1 MSYQSESLIA
11 QAREI
16 REASG
21 VSQRALSE
29 RAGLTQSHISQ
40 IESGKM
46 EPGLSS
52 FIDMT
57 RALDLELMLVPKK
70 LVPAVLGLVKAQA
83 TPDMHIHAGQPN
95 DKRFARA
102 ERLVKKM
109 KQLYGSSA
117 DLDRIEETLRFLRR
131 VNLSDQE
138 MQLVRELI
146 ARLERYQASEQAAPI
161 VRDIAQNLQRLRNSL
176 AHGDRRSR
184 DQPIRWT
191 MEMTMPDV
199 SVLDVRLYDEP
210 IGTLTH
216 LAG

>member
-1 MSYQSESLIA
+1 MAYQSENLIA
-11 QAREI
+11 QVREV

-52 FIDMT
+52 FIDLT
-57 RALDLELMLVPKK
+57 RALDLEVMLVPKK
-70 LVPAVLGLVKAQA
+70 LVSAVLGLVKAQA
-83 TPDMHIHAGQPN
+83 TPDMHIHAGQRN

-109 KQLYGSSA
+109 KHLYGSSA
-117 DLDRIEETLRFLRR
+117 DLDRMEDTLRFLRR
-131 VNLSDQE
+131 ANLSDQE

-146 ARLERYQASEQAAPI
+146 ARLERHQSSVQAAPI
-161 VRDIAQNLQRLRNSL
+161 LHDIAQNLQRLRNSI
-176 AHGDRRSR
+176 AHPVPSEPRAAYSLDDGDA
-184 DQPIRWT
+184 D
-191 MEMTMPDV
+191 
-199 SVLDVRLYDEP
+199 
-210 IGTLTH
+210 
-216 LAG
+216 A

>member
-11 QAREI
+11 QAREV

-57 RALDLELMLVPKK
+57 RALDLEVMLVPKK

-102 ERLVKKM
+102 ERLVKKI
-109 KQLYGSSA
+109 KQIYGSSA
-117 DLDRIEETLRFLRR
+117 DLDRIEDILRFLRR

-146 ARLERYQASEQAAPI
+146 ARLERYQATPQAAPI
-161 VRDIAQNLQRLRNSL
+161 VRDIAQNLQRLRNAI
-176 AHGDRRSR
+176 AHGVTPEPKPAYS
-184 DQPIRWT
+184 
-191 MEMTMPDV
+191 
-199 SVLDVRLYDEP
+199 LDD
-210 IGTLTH
+210 GDGD
-216 LAG
+216 A

>member
-1 MSYQSESLIA
+1 MAYQSESLIA

-40 IESGKM
+40 IEGGRL

-109 KQLYGSSA
+109 KHLYGSSA
-117 DLDRIEETLRFLRR
+117 DLDRIEDTLRFLRR
-131 VNLSDQE
+131 GNLSDQE
-138 MQLVRELI
+138 MQLGRELI
-146 ARLERYQASEQAAPI
+146 ARLERYQASAQAAPI
-161 VRDIAQNLQRLRNSL
+161 VHDIAQHLQRLRNSI
-176 AHGDRRSR
+176 AHAAPSEPRPAYSLDGGDA
-184 DQPIRWT
+184 D
-191 MEMTMPDV
+191 
-199 SVLDVRLYDEP
+199 
-210 IGTLTH
+210 
-216 LAG
+216 A

>member
-11 QAREI
+11 QTREV

-57 RALDLELMLVPKK
+57 RALDLELMLVPKR
-70 LVPAVLGLVKAQA
+70 LVPAVLSLVKAQA
-83 TPDMHIHAGQPN
+83 APDMHIHAGQPN

-109 KQLYGSSA
+109 KHLYGSSA

-131 VNLSDQE
+131 VSLGDQE

-146 ARLERYQASEQAAPI
+146 ARLERYQASDQAAPI
-161 VRDIAQNLQRLRNSL
+161 AREIAQNLQRLRNSI
-176 AHGDRRSR
+176 AHRAISEPRPAYSLDGD
-184 DQPIRWT
+184 D
-191 MEMTMPDV
+191 D
-199 SVLDVRLYDEP
+199 
-210 IGTLTH
+210 
-216 LAG
+216 A

>member
-11 QAREI
+11 QAREV

-40 IESGKM
+40 IESSKM

-57 RALDLELMLVPKK
+57 RALDLELMLVPKR
-70 LVPAVLGLVKAQA
+70 LVPAVLSLVKAQA
-83 TPDMHIHAGQPN
+83 TPDLHIHAGQPN

-109 KQLYGSSA
+109 KHLYGSSA

-131 VNLSDQE
+131 VSLGDQE
-138 MQLVRELI
+138 MQLVRDLI
-146 ARLERYQASEQAAPI
+146 ARLERYQASDQAAPV
-161 VRDIAQNLQRLRNSL
+161 VRDIAQNLQRLRNSI
-176 AHGDRRSR
+176 AHRVSTEPRPAYSLNGD
-184 DQPIRWT
+184 D
-191 MEMTMPDV
+191 D
-199 SVLDVRLYDEP
+199 
-210 IGTLTH
+210 
-216 LAG
+216 A

>member
-1 MSYQSESLIA
+1 MAYQSENLIA
-11 QAREI
+11 QVREV

-52 FIDMT
+52 FIDLT
-57 RALDLELMLVPKK
+57 RALDLEVMLVPKK
-70 LVPAVLGLVKAQA
+70 LVSAVLGLVKAQA
-83 TPDMHIHAGQPN
+83 TPDMHIHAGQLN

-109 KQLYGSSA
+109 KHLYGSSA
-117 DLDRIEETLRFLRR
+117 DLDRMEDTLRFLRR
-131 VNLSDQE
+131 ANLSDQE

-146 ARLERYQASEQAAPI
+146 ARLERYQASAQAAPI
-161 VRDIAQNLQRLRNSL
+161 LHDIAQNLQRLHNSI
-176 AHGDRRSR
+176 AHPVPSEPRAAYSLDDGDA
-184 DQPIRWT
+184 D
-191 MEMTMPDV
+191 
-199 SVLDVRLYDEP
+199 
-210 IGTLTH
+210 
-216 LAG
+216 A

>member
-1 MSYQSESLIA
+1 MSYQSERLIA
-11 QAREI
+11 QAREV

-21 VSQRALSE
+21 LSQRTLSE

-57 RALDLELMLVPKK
+57 RALDFEVMLVPKK

-83 TPDMHIHAGQPN
+83 TPDVHIHAGQPN

-117 DLDRIEETLRFLRR
+117 DLDRIADVLRFLRW

-138 MQLVRELI
+138 TQLVRELV
-146 ARLERYQASEQAAPI
+146 ARLERYQASDQAAPI
-161 VRDIAQNLQRLRNSL
+161 VRDIAQKLQRVRNSI
-176 AHGDRRSR
+176 AHG
-184 DQPIRWT
+184 
-191 MEMTMPDV
+191 V
-199 SVLDVRLYDEP
+199 STEPRPAYSLDD
-210 IGTLTH
+210 GDGD
-216 LAG
+216 A

>member
-1 MSYQSESLIA
+1 MAYQSESLIA
-11 QAREI
+11 QTREI

-117 DLDRIEETLRFLRR
+117 DLDRIEDTLRFLRR

-146 ARLERYQASEQAAPI
+146 ARLERSQAAPI
-161 VRDIAQNLQRLRNSL
+161 VRDIVQNLQRLRNSIVHAASSEPRPAYSL
-176 AHGDRRSR
+176 DDGD
-184 DQPIRWT
+184 
-191 MEMTMPDV
+191 
-199 SVLDVRLYDEP
+199 
-210 IGTLTH
+210 
-216 LAG
+216 ANA

>member
-1 MSYQSESLIA
+1 MIYKSEGLIA
-11 QAREI
+11 QVREV

-21 VSQRALSE
+21 TSQRAL
-29 RAGLTQSHISQ
+29 RDRTGLTQSHISQ

-52 FIDMT
+52 FIDMA

-70 LVPAVLGLVKAQA
+70 LVPAVLGLVRAQA
-83 TPDMHIHAGQPN
+83 TREMGIHAGQPN

-117 DLDRIEETLRFLRR
+117 DLDHIGEYLRFLRR

-146 ARLERYQASEQAAPI
+146 AMLERRQASPQAAPI
-161 VRDIAQNLQRLRNSL
+161 VRDIAQNLQRLRNSI
-176 AHGDRRSR
+176 AHG
-184 DQPIRWT
+184 
-191 MEMTMPDV
+191 V
-199 SVLDVRLYDEP
+199 STEP
-210 IGTLTH
+210 RPAYALNEGGDD
-216 LAG
+216 A

>member
-11 QAREI
+11 QTREI
-16 REASG
+16 REAFG

-95 DKRFARA
+95 YKRFARA

-117 DLDRIEETLRFLRR
+117 DLDRIEDTLRFLRR
-131 VNLSDQE
+131 VNLGDQE
-138 MQLVRELI
+138 TQLVRELI
-146 ARLERYQASEQAAPI
+146 ARLERDQASDQAAPI
-161 VRDIAQNLQRLRNSL
+161 VRDIAQNLQRVRNSI
-176 AHGDRRSR
+176 AHRVSTEPKPAYSLDDGDG
-184 DQPIRWT
+184 D
-191 MEMTMPDV
+191 
-199 SVLDVRLYDEP
+199 
-210 IGTLTH
+210 
-216 LAG
+216 A

>member
-1 MSYQSESLIA
+1 MSYQSESLTA
-11 QAREI
+11 QAREV

-70 LVPAVLGLVKAQA
+70 LVPAVLGMVKAQA
-83 TPDMHIHAGQPN
+83 TPDMHIHAGQAN

-102 ERLVKKM
+102 ERLIKKM
-109 KQLYGSSA
+109 KQFYGSSA
-117 DLDRIEETLRFLRR
+117 DLDRIMEMLRFLRQ

-146 ARLERYQASEQAAPI
+146 ARLERYQASEQPAPI
-161 VRDIAQNLQRLRNSL
+161 VRDIAQNLQRLRNSI
-176 AHGDRRSR
+176 AHGRSSEPR
-184 DQPIRWT
+184 PAY
-191 MEMTMPDV
+191 
-199 SVLDVRLYDEP
+199 SLDDGDLD
-210 IGTLTH
+210 
-216 LAG
+216 A

>member
-1 MSYQSESLIA
+1 MAYQSERLIA
-11 QAREI
+11 QTREV

-21 VSQRALSE
+21 VSQRALSK

-52 FIDMT
+52 FIDIT

-83 TPDMHIHAGQPN
+83 TPNMHIHAGQPN

-109 KQLYGSSA
+109 KELYGSSA
-117 DLDRIEETLRFLRR
+117 DLDRVEDTLRFLRR
-131 VNLSDQE
+131 VNLNDQE

-146 ARLERYQASEQAAPI
+146 ARLERYQASDQAAPI
-161 VRDIAQNLQRLRNSL
+161 VRDIAQNLQRLRNSI
-176 AHGDRRSR
+176 AHGGSAEPRAAYS
-184 DQPIRWT
+184 
-191 MEMTMPDV
+191 
-199 SVLDVRLYDEP
+199 LDEGDDD
-210 IGTLTH
+210 
-216 LAG
+216 A

>member
-1 MSYQSESLIA
+1 MSYQSESLIR
-11 QAREI
+11 QTREV

-52 FIDMT
+52 FIDLT
-57 RALDLELMLVPKK
+57 RALDLEVMLVPKK
-70 LVPAVLGLVKAQA
+70 LVSAVLGLVKAQA

-109 KQLYGSSA
+109 KRLYGSSA
-117 DLDRIEETLRFLRR
+117 DLDRIADTLRFLRR
-131 VNLSDQE
+131 VNLGDQE
-138 MQLVRELI
+138 MQQVRELI
-146 ARLERYQASEQAAPI
+146 ARLERYQASAQVAPI
-161 VRDIAQNLQRLRNSL
+161 LHDIAQNLQRLRNSL
-176 AHGDRRSR
+176 AHPALGAAARLFAGRWRCRCLTSR
-184 DQPIRWT
+184 FLT
-191 MEMTMPDV
+191 CGSTT
-199 SVLDVRLYDEP
+199 RL
-210 IGTLTH
+210 
-216 LAG
+216 

>member
-1 MSYQSESLIA
+1 MAYQSESLIA
-11 QAREI
+11 QTREV

-21 VSQRALSE
+21 VSQRALSK

-52 FIDMT
+52 FIDIT

-109 KQLYGSSA
+109 KEFYGSSA
-117 DLDRIEETLRFLRR
+117 DLDRVEDTLRFLRR
-131 VNLSDQE
+131 MNLADQE

-146 ARLERYQASEQAAPI
+146 ARLERYQASDQAAPI
-161 VRDIAQNLQRLRNSL
+161 IRDIAQNLQRLRNSI
-176 AHGDRRSR
+176 AHGGSTEPRPAYS
-184 DQPIRWT
+184 
-191 MEMTMPDV
+191 
-199 SVLDVRLYDEP
+199 LDEGDDD
-210 IGTLTH
+210 
-216 LAG
+216 A

>member
-1 MSYQSESLIA
+1 MTYKSETLIS
-11 QAREI
+11 QAREV

-40 IESGKM
+40 IENGKM

-70 LVPAVLGLVKAQA
+70 LVPAVLGVVKAQA

-109 KQLYGSSA
+109 KLLYGSSA
-117 DLDRIEETLRFLRR
+117 DLDRIEEMLRFLRR

-138 MQLVRELI
+138 TQLVRDLI
-146 ARLERYQASEQAAPI
+146 ARLERYQASAQAAPI
-161 VRDIAQNLQRLRNSL
+161 VRDIAQNLQRLRNSI
-176 AHGDRRSR
+176 AHGAPSEPRPAYS
-184 DQPIRWT
+184 
-191 MEMTMPDV
+191 
-199 SVLDVRLYDEP
+199 LDEGEHD
-210 IGTLTH
+210 
-216 LAG
+216 A

>member
-1 MSYQSESLIA
+1 MAYQSENLIA
-11 QAREI
+11 QVREV

-52 FIDMT
+52 FIDLT
-57 RALDLELMLVPKK
+57 RALDLEVMLVPKK
-70 LVPAVLGLVKAQA
+70 LVSAVLGLVKAQA
-83 TPDMHIHAGQPN
+83 TPDMHIHAGQLN

-109 KQLYGSSA
+109 KHLYGSSA
-117 DLDRIEETLRFLRR
+117 DLDRMEDTLRFLRR
-131 VNLSDQE
+131 ANLSDQE

-146 ARLERYQASEQAAPI
+146 ARLERHQSSVQAAPI
-161 VRDIAQNLQRLRNSL
+161 LHDIAQNLQRLRNSI
-176 AHGDRRSR
+176 AHPVPSEPRAAYSLDDGDA
-184 DQPIRWT
+184 D
-191 MEMTMPDV
+191 
-199 SVLDVRLYDEP
+199 
-210 IGTLTH
+210 
-216 LAG
+216 A

>member
-1 MSYQSESLIA
+1 MAYQSESLIS

-16 REASG
+16 REASA

-146 ARLERYQASEQAAPI
+146 ARLERYKASAQAAPI
-161 VRDIAQNLQRLRNSL
+161 FRDIAQNLQRLRNST
-176 AHGDRRSR
+176 AHAAPSEPRPAYSLDDGD
-184 DQPIRWT
+184 
-191 MEMTMPDV
+191 V
-199 SVLDVRLYDEP
+199 N
-210 IGTLTH
+210 
-216 LAG
+216 A

>member
-1 MSYQSESLIA
+1 MAYQRESLIA

-57 RALDLELMLVPKK
+57 RALDLELVLVPKK
-70 LVPAVLGLVKAQA
+70 LVPAILNLVKAQA

-95 DKRFARA
+95 DKRFVRA
-102 ERLVKKM
+102 ERLVKKLR
-109 KQLYGSSA
+109 QLYGSSA
-117 DLDRIEETLRFLRR
+117 DLDRIDELLRFLRR

-146 ARLERYQASEQAAPI
+146 ARLERHQASAQAAPI
-161 VRDIAQNLQRLRNSL
+161 VRDIAQNLQRLRNSI
-176 AHGDRRSR
+176 AHAAPSEPRPAYSLDDGDA
-184 DQPIRWT
+184 D
-191 MEMTMPDV
+191 
-199 SVLDVRLYDEP
+199 
-210 IGTLTH
+210 
-216 LAG
+216 A

>member
-1 MSYQSESLIA
+1 MAYQSESLIA

-70 LVPAVLGLVKAQA
+70 LVPGVLGLVKAQA

-102 ERLVKKM
+102 KRLVKKM
-109 KQLYGSSA
+109 KHLYGSSA
-117 DLDRIEETLRFLRR
+117 DLDRIEDALRFLRR
-131 VNLSDQE
+131 VNLSEQE

-161 VRDIAQNLQRLRNSL
+161 VRDIAQNLQRLRNSV
-176 AHGDRRSR
+176 AHAAPSEPRPAYSLDGGDA
-184 DQPIRWT
+184 D
-191 MEMTMPDV
+191 
-199 SVLDVRLYDEP
+199 
-210 IGTLTH
+210 
-216 LAG
+216 A

>member
-1 MSYQSESLIA
+1 MAYQSESLIA

-21 VSQRALSE
+21 VSQRALSG

-70 LVPAVLGLVKAQA
+70 LVPAVLNLVKAQA

-102 ERLVKKM
+102 ERLVRKLKH
-109 KQLYGSSA
+109 LYGSSA

-138 MQLVRELI
+138 MQLVRDLI
-146 ARLERYQASEQAAPI
+146 DRLERYQASEQAAPV
-161 VRDIAQNLQRLRNSL
+161 VRDIAQNLQRLRNSI
-176 AHGDRRSR
+176 AHAAPSEPRPAYALDDGDE
-184 DQPIRWT
+184 D
-191 MEMTMPDV
+191 
-199 SVLDVRLYDEP
+199 
-210 IGTLTH
+210 
-216 LAG
+216 A

>member
-1 MSYQSESLIA
+1 MSYQSENLIS

-16 REASG
+16 REACG

-57 RALDLELMLVPKK
+57 RALDLELVLVPKK

-83 TPDMHIHAGQPN
+83 TSDMHIHAGQAN

-102 ERLVKKM
+102 VRRVKKM

-117 DLDRIEETLRFLRR
+117 DLDRIEDTLRFLQRA
-131 VNLSDQE
+131 NLSDQE
-138 MQLVRELI
+138 MQVVRNLI
-146 ARLERYQASEQAAPI
+146 ARLERYQANTQEALI
-161 VRDIAQNLQRLRNSL
+161 VRDIAQNLQRLRSAIAHDAQSEPRPAYSL
-176 AHGDRRSR
+176 DDGD
-184 DQPIRWT
+184 
-191 MEMTMPDV
+191 V
-199 SVLDVRLYDEP
+199 N
-210 IGTLTH
+210 
-216 LAG
+216 A

>member
-1 MSYQSESLIA
+1 MAYQSESLIA
-11 QAREI
+11 HAREV
-16 REASG
+16 REASDM
-21 VSQRALSE
+21 SQRALSE

-70 LVPAVLGLVKAQA
+70 LVPAVRGLIKAQA
-83 TPDMHIHAGQPN
+83 TPDMHIRTGHPDN
-95 DKRFARA
+95 KRFARA

-109 KQLYGSSA
+109 KQLDGSSA

-146 ARLERYQASEQAAPI
+146 VRLERYQANAQADPV
-161 VRDIAQNLQRLRNSL
+161 VRDIAQSLQRLRNSI
-176 AHGDRRSR
+176 AHASPSEPRPAYLLDDGD
-184 DQPIRWT
+184 
-191 MEMTMPDV
+191 
-199 SVLDVRLYDEP
+199 
-210 IGTLTH
+210 
-216 LAG
+216 A

>member
-1 MSYQSESLIA
+1 MSYKSESLIA
-11 QAREI
+11 QAREV

-21 VSQRALSE
+21 VSQRVLSE

-52 FIDMT
+52 FVDLT
-57 RALDLELMLVPKK
+57 RALDLELVLVPKK
-70 LVPAVLGLVKAQA
+70 LLPAVLGLIKAQA
-83 TPDMHIHAGQPN
+83 TPDMHVHAGQPN

-117 DLDRIEETLRFLRR
+117 DLDRIEEMLRFLRR

-138 MQLVRELI
+138 MQLARELI

-161 VRDIAQNLQRLRNSL
+161 VRDIAQNLQRLRNSI
-176 AHGDRRSR
+176 AHGRPSEPRPAYS
-184 DQPIRWT
+184 
-191 MEMTMPDV
+191 
-199 SVLDVRLYDEP
+199 LDD
-210 IGTLTH
+210 GDH
-216 LAG
+216 NA

>member
-1 MSYQSESLIA
+1 MNYQSESLIA
-11 QAREI
+11 QAREV

-40 IESGKM
+40 IESSKI

-57 RALDLELMLVPKK
+57 RALDLELMLVPKR
-70 LVPAVLGLVKAQA
+70 LVPAVLSFVKAQA

-109 KQLYGSSA
+109 KHLYGSSA

-131 VNLSDQE
+131 VSLADQE
-138 MQLVRELI
+138 MQLVRDQV
-146 ARLERYQASEQAAPI
+146 ARLERYQASDQAAPI
-161 VRDIAQNLQRLRNSL
+161 VRDIAQNLQRLRNSI
-176 AHGDRRSR
+176 AHGRSTQQR
-184 DQPIRWT
+184 PAY
-191 MEMTMPDV
+191 
-199 SVLDVRLYDEP
+199 SLDD
-210 IGTLTH
+210 GGDD
-216 LAG
+216 A